1 MWWDDFGFTLANH
14 GDRYERLWWPLLRN
28 ELPQYETF
36 WRKHIIPLTNR
47 IDPGIPPSD
56 GKWIGFRDDPKIDSD
71 VEAMARSHYS
81 TFYFLAR
88 ATLVIKYE
96 PQLYFEDA
104 FALLAAAT
112 ENFERFVK
120 VWHRRLVKRL
130 SLSKISVPVA
140 NVESRQVIK
149 EIREYRNVLL
159 HAPVLGRAHYLNSE
173 FLPKKQFLK
182 KVEQSWRFASNLRE
196 ESFEEG
202 RGLVQ
207 RLRSGLLSEL
217 TSDWQKLETAL
228 EPARSNSC
236 YRDSYNLDGNYCIPG
251 KGRPI
256 LHPQS
261 STLDLS
267 SPAAS
272 GTVVLSSATRVV
284 SSWANPSS
292 SNKLE

>member
-1 MWWDDFGFTLANH
+1 
-14 GDRYERLWWPLLRN
+14 
-28 ELPQYETF
+28 
-36 WRKHIIPLTNR
+36 
-47 IDPGIPPSD
+47 
-56 GKWIGFRDDPKIDSD
+56 
-71 VEAMARSHYS
+71 MARSHYS

-96 PQLYFEDA
+96 PQLFFEDA

-120 VWHRRLVKRL
+120 VWHRRLVNRL
-130 SLSKISVPVA
+130 SLSKSSVPVA
-140 NVESRQVIK
+140 NVENRHVIK

-182 KVEQSWRFASNLRE
+182 KVEESWRFASNLQE

-202 RGLVQ
+202 RGLLQ
-207 RLRSGLLSEL
+207 RLRAGLLSEL

-228 EPARSNSC
+228 EPARLNSG
-236 YRDSYNLDGNYCIPG
+236 YRGCYNLDGNYCIPG
-251 KGRPI
+251 KDRPV
-256 LHPQS
+256 LHPQG

-272 GTVVLSSATRVV
+272 GTVALSSGTRVV
-284 SSWANPSS
+284 SAGAKPSGLS
-292 SNKLE
+292 KLE